1 MSSNKILYGLSVAA
15 VALVASTASAVAV
28 PITFKLNGGTG
39 DQAQAFTFT
48 KPDTTLKLTVKSNT
62 ANESG
67 STVTPEGKVG
77 KWSEGLGIVDG
88 QTGDAH
94 FVDGNGRND
103 VLSFAFS
110 QNVRLLSVGFSYVDH
125 NDDFAFFFDKGKDGV
140 LQNDLVWKTK
150 DIPGNG
156 FYGTFSFAYLT
167 NNIGKLFGIGAYGSN
182 DDFKVASITV
192 DFVKPSTVPLPGA
205 LPLFVAGLAGLGW
218 MRRRGSVKTLA

>member
-1 MSSNKILYGLSVAA
+1 MSSGKIVYSLSIAA
-15 VALVASTASAVAV
+15 VALAASSASAVAV
-28 PITFKLNGGTG
+28 PITFMLNGGTG
-39 DQAQAFTFT
+39 DQAPTFTFT
-48 KPDTTLKLTVKSNT
+48 KPGLTLTVKSNT

-67 STVTPEGKVG
+67 TMVTPEGKVG

-88 QTGDAH
+88 QRGDQH

-110 QNVRLLSVGFSYVDH
+110 QNVRLLSVGFSYVDS

-150 DIPGNG
+150 DIPGSG

-167 NNIGKLFGIGAYGSN
+167 NNIGKLFGIGAYDSN

-192 DFVKPSTVPLPGA
+192 DFVKPSTVPLPAA